1 MAEFPHLLYSNSPEK
16 TKGFKKTRGRDTKKE
31 EQKPEPTPPISQEK
45 KRFLAA
51 RLVAYNSA
59 AANRIRRKTLQVP
72 IHIDLIQIDF
82 YVTFDRELERHFFGN
97 YNLSVVEKSN
107 FNKNVLF
114 SIGRGE
120 QFETFMKHV
129 TAISSLREG
138 EDHRNQPFSRL
149 ALISDFCL
157 LDANGRKG
165 VLSGQESYIL
175 TICDI
180 LEYPGAKG
188 QLDSMTE
195 YLKSEGV
202 EIIENRFAEN
212 FLFLKNG
219 FPGLDQI
226 LADNFDI
233 VRLISSARVPLIKPG
248 TVATPVRSH
257 GFDVVV
263 EDDLPIVCVVDTGIQ
278 NSVEPLKD
286 LVTAI
291 SIDHIGT
298 TAYWDD
304 AGHGTAVAGLIAF
317 GTDFYD
323 ASLEEIS
330 AKARLAVLKVI
341 HQENDDLNVV
351 SLIKDIR
358 ELYLSYGI
366 RIFNISLNLPGSK
379 PYNGPIGRFAYELD
393 KLAYELDILIVN
405 SVGNYS
411 FSDLDYLVF
420 EGSLDPKSHYPSFYY
435 RTNPDIVGH
444 SCEFTNLQEPSE
456 SMNNISVGAL
466 AGNLENMTTDGI
478 TPAKEYPAYYTRKFH
493 WDVSTTINGSQLKKS
508 QRNKHLV
515 KPDVVFEGGDYLSQQ
530 AAMEVL
536 TSPQDKSPYFGRMAG
551 TSLATPLVTSMIAQL
566 VKEYPELQMTSIKA
580 LLINAAEPP
589 AGTNPPHFGLTAG
602 KKLYRKLTGFGRPN
616 PDRLLESTEDSIT
629 FVIED
634 IITFDD
640 FYSFNLRFPDWV
652 LSTQNKI
659 ELTATLV
666 YKFLPVPN
674 NHLAYLPLHIS
685 FGIFRP
691 MDISVLSHQDL
702 ENFQLRPGVSW
713 AEDHFGV
720 EDRVF
725 SNVQKLSFS
734 ISSQHFDS
742 DNPSVSIAMRCY
754 GKSNI
759 PDWASRLLK
768 NEDHPFSLVI
778 SLREI
783 PKTKK
788 SKLSGSLYS
797 DIEALNDLQAIADL
811 EAESSLEGGV

>member
-1 MAEFPHLLYSNSPEK
+1 MAEYPHLLYSKSPEK
-16 TKGFKKTRGRDTKKE
+16 THGFKKTRGRKSKKE
-31 EQKPEPTPPISQEK
+31 EPKPEPTPPISEEK

-51 RLVAYNSA
+51 KLEAFNSA
-59 AANRIRRKTLQVP
+59 TANRVKKKTLP
-72 IHIDLIQIDF
+72 IPVNIDLIQIDF
-82 YVTFDRELERHFFGN
+82 HVTFGKELENHFFRN
-97 YNLSVVEKSN
+97 YNLSVLEKSN
-107 FNKNVLF
+107 FNRNVLF
-114 SIGRGE
+114 SIGKGK
-120 QFETFMKHV
+120 QFQTFMQHIS
-129 TAISSLREG
+129 AICSLKKG
-138 EDHRNQPFSRL
+138 VDHLKQPFSRL

-157 LDANGRKG
+157 LDASGRKG

-180 LEYPGAKG
+180 LEYPEAKG
-188 QLDSMTE
+188 QLNFMTD
-195 YLKSEGV
+195 YLKSNGV
-202 EIIENRFAEN
+202 EIIGNSVSEKL
-212 FLFLKNG
+212 LFLKNG

-233 VRLISSARVPLIKPG
+233 VRLITSARVPLVKPG
-248 TVATPVRSH
+248 AVSTPIRTY
-257 GFDVVV
+257 GFDVVI
-263 EDDLPIVCVVDTGIQ
+263 EEDLPIVCVVDTGIQ
-278 NSVEPLKD
+278 ISVEPLKD
-286 LVTAI
+286 LITAI
-291 SIDHIGT
+291 SIDHTGKSP
-298 TAYWDD
+298 YWDE

-323 ASLEEIS
+323 VSLKEIS

-379 PYNGPIGRFAYELD
+379 PYNGPIGKFAYELD
-393 KLAYELDILIVN
+393 KLAYELDILIIN
-405 SVGNYS
+405 SVGNFS
-411 FSDLDYLVF
+411 FRDLDYLVINGF
-420 EGSLDPKSHYPSFYY
+420 LDPKTHYPSFYY
-435 RTNPDIVGH
+435 KPDPEIEDH

-466 AGNLENMTTDGI
+466 AGNFENGVTDGI
-478 TPAKEYPAYYTRKFH
+478 TPAKEYPAYYSRKFH
-493 WDVSTTINGSQLKKS
+493 WDDSTTINGSQLKKS

-515 KPDVVFEGGDYLSQQ
+515 KPDVVFEGGDYLSDE

-536 TSPQDKSPYFGRMAG
+536 TSPQDTSPYFGRIAG
-551 TSLATPLVTSMIAQL
+551 TSLATPLITSMVAQL

-580 LLINAAEPP
+580 LLINACEPP
-589 AGTNPPHFGLTAG
+589 AGINPPHFDSTTS
-602 KKLYRKLTGFGRPN
+602 KKLYRKLTGFGRPS
-616 PDRLLESTEDSIT
+616 PSWLLESDKDSIT

-634 IITFDD
+634 FIAFND
-640 FYSFNLRFPDWV
+640 FYSFSLRFPDWV
-652 LSTQNKI
+652 LSTSKKI

-674 NHLAYLPLHIS
+674 NHLAYLPLHIT

-691 MDISVLSHQDL
+691 TDISILSHQDL
-702 ENFQLRPGVSW
+702 DNFQLRSGVSW

-725 SNVQKLSFS
+725 SNVQKLSFK

-742 DNPSVSIAMRCY
+742 DNPSVCIAMRCY
-754 GKSNI
+754 GKSEI
-759 PDWASRLLK
+759 PEWASRHLTSQA
-768 NEDHPFSLVI
+768 HPFSLVI

-788 SKLSGSLYS
+788 SKLSGSLYN
-797 DIEALNDLQAIADL
+797 DIMALNELQAIADL
-811 EAESSLEGGV
+811 EAGSSMEGGI

>member
-1 MAEFPHLLYSNSPEK
+1 MAEYPHLLYSKSPEK
-16 TKGFKKTRGRDTKKE
+16 TNRFKKTRGRDTKKE
-31 EQKPEPTPPISQEK
+31 EQKPEPTPPISEEK
-45 KRFLAA
+45 RHFLAA
-51 RLVAYNSA
+51 KLNVYNSA
-59 AANRIRRKTLQVP
+59 VVNRAKKKTLP
-72 IHIDLIQIDF
+72 IPTNIDLIQIDF
-82 YVTFDRELERHFFGN
+82 HVTFDLELEKHFLRN

-107 FNKNVLF
+107 FNRNVIF
-114 SIGRGE
+114 SVGKGE
-120 QFETFMKHV
+120 QFQAFIKHIIV
-129 TAISSLREG
+129 ITSLAKG

-188 QLDSMTE
+188 QLDLMTD

-202 EIIENRFAEN
+202 EIIGNRVAEN
-212 FLFLKNG
+212 LLFLKNG

-233 VRLISSARVPLIKPG
+233 VRLITSARVPLVKPG
-248 TVATPVRSH
+248 AVATPVRSH
-257 GFDVVV
+257 GFEVVV

-278 NSVEPLKD
+278 ISVEPLKK
-286 LVTAI
+286 LVTPI
-291 SIDHIGT
+291 SIDHSGK
-298 TAYWDD
+298 APYWDE

-323 ASLEEIS
+323 ASLKEIS

-341 HQENDDLNVV
+341 HEENDDLNVV
-351 SLIKDIR
+351 ALLKDIR

-379 PYNGPIGRFAYELD
+379 PYNGPIGKFAYELD
-393 KLAYELDILIVN
+393 KLAYELDILIIN
-405 SVGNYS
+405 SVGNYNYL
-411 FSDLDYLVF
+411 DLDTMHLL
-420 EGSLDPKSHYPSFYY
+420 GDLDTTTHYPSFFYN
-435 RTNPDIVGH
+435 TTPEIIGH

-466 AGNLENMTTDGI
+466 AGNFENGVTDGI
-478 TPAKEYPAYYTRKFH
+478 TPAKEYPAYYSRKFH
-493 WDVSTTINGSQLKKS
+493 WDVSTRINGAQLKRS

-515 KPDVVFEGGDYLSQQ
+515 KPDVVFEGGDYLSQE

-551 TSLATPLVTSMIAQL
+551 TSLATPLVTSMVAQL
-566 VKEYPELQMTSIKA
+566 VKEYPTLQMSSIKA
-580 LLINAAEPP
+580 ILINSAE
-589 AGTNPPHFGLTAG
+589 ALADRDLPHFDSTAT

-616 PDRLLESTEDSIT
+616 PGRLMEGNQDSIT

-634 IITFDD
+634 FIAFDD

-652 LSTQNKI
+652 LSTPNKI

-691 MDISVLSHQDL
+691 ADISVLSQQDL
-702 ENFQLRPGVSW
+702 DNFQLRSGVSW

-725 SNVQKLSFS
+725 SNVQKLSFN
-734 ISSQHFDS
+734 ISRQHFKS
-742 DNPSVSIAMRCY
+742 ANPTVSIAMRCY

-759 PDWASRLLK
+759 PEWAYRHLTSQA
-768 NEDHPFSLVI
+768 HPFSLVI

-783 PKTKK
+783 PSTQK

-797 DIEALNDLQAIADL
+797 DIVALNDLQAIADL
-811 EAESSLEGGV
+811 EAGSSLEGGI